1 MLSTNHDKNRVYRSS
16 VCRVCRRVRGSW
28 RGPAERAE
36 TEDTRRHNPL
46 LYIDKY
52 MMKYGIVRR
61 DSVVA
66 TLYATFAATHD
77 RFRGGS
83 GPRAG
88 WSRRLSPDCQY
99 LPIVPAADD
108 G

>member
-1 MLSTNHDKNRVYRSS
+1 MRS
-16 VCRVCRRVRGSW
+16 RLG
-28 RGPAERAE
+28 AERGEIA
-36 TEDTRRHNPL
+36 DTRRPNPL
-46 LYIDKY
+46 LYMHKY
-52 MMKYGIVRR
+52 MMKYGIARR
-61 DSVVA
+61 DSVVT

-99 LPIVPAADD
+99 LPARRRCWRST
-108 G
+108 